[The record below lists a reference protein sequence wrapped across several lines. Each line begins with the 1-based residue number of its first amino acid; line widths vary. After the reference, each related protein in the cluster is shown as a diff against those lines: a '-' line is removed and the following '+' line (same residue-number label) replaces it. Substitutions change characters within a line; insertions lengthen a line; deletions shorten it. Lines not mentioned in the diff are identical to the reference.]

1 MIKANVGDY
10 VIYHTGTGRR
20 DPTQVRKVTHVDAKG
35 RLYFHPSKDWRD
47 GYEPETGHS
56 RNSRGRIERLATEE
70 EIAEHLKSEKQKQRD
85 RQENEVRRQSQ
96 EYVDMQLIQSTI
108 EHQPEQF
115 LGTFTKDEIHE
126 IAERLRQQEEDKAN
140 G

>member
-1 MIKANVGDY
+1 MIKANVNDW
-10 VIYHTGTGRR
+10 VIFSTGREK
-20 DPTQVRKVTHVDAKG
+20 QVRKVTHVDAKG
-35 RLYFHPSKDWRD
+35 RLYFRPSKDWRD

-56 RNSRGRIERLATEE
+56 RNSKGRIERLATKE
-70 EIAEHLKSEKQKQRD
+70 EIRAHLRVEEQRAED
-85 RQENEVRRQSQ
+85 RRRETQRRQSQ

-108 EHQPEQF
+108 EHTPEQF

-126 IAERLRQQEEDKAN
+126 CAERLRQAKDDSES

>member
-1 MIKANVGDY
+1 MIKANVNDW
-10 VIYHTGTGRR
+10 VIFSTGR
-20 DPTQVRKVTHVDAKG
+20 DQKQVRKVTHVDAKG
-35 RLYFHPSKDWRD
+35 RLYFRPSKDWRD

-56 RNSRGRIERLATEE
+56 RNSKGRIERLATKE
-70 EIAEHLKSEKQKQRD
+70 EIREHLRVEEQRAED
-85 RQENEVRRQSQ
+85 RRRETQRRQSQ

-108 EHQPEQF
+108 EHTPEQF

-126 IAERLRQQEEDKAN
+126 WAERLRQAKDDSES

>member
-10 VIYHTGTGRR
+10 VIYHTSTGRR

-85 RQENEVRRQSQ
+85 RQENEVR
-96 EYVDMQLIQSTI
+96 
-108 EHQPEQF
+108 
-115 LGTFTKDEIHE
+115 
-126 IAERLRQQEEDKAN
+126 
-140 G
+140 